1 VSDVPGGPGAP
12 GAAGAAGERAA
23 AERAA
28 TEAEAVARARL
39 AEAGAAIV
47 AGAVSALPDW
57 AERRVDDLLVAW
69 GGAVDRPTVRI
80 AARHAGEA
88 AAARIGSRLAALFAQ
103 DPDEQR
109 ATPLQIVR
117 SAYEEPTAVLRAAG
131 VPEIVRDEYAERGW
145 PDDVYGLV
153 IETFAD
159 LDAELVP
166 WHFVWG
172 AAKATVMR
180 LRHDR

>member
-1 VSDVPGGPGAP
+1 VSGQD
-12 GAAGAAGERAA
+12 AAQA
-23 AERAA
+23 
-28 TEAEAVARARL
+28 EAEARARL
-39 AEAGAAIV
+39 DDAGTAIADGV
-47 AGAVSALPDW
+47 ARALPDW
-57 AERRVDDLLVAW
+57 AEHRVGDLLTAW
-69 GGAVDRPTVRI
+69 GGAVDRPTVLA
-80 AARHAGEA
+80 AARAAGEA
-88 AAARIGSRLAALFAQ
+88 ASARIVPALRELFAR

-131 VPEIVRDEYAERGW
+131 VPEVVRDEHAERGW

-153 IETFAD
+153 IESFAD

-166 WHFVWG
+166 WHLVWG

-180 LRHDR
+180 ARHDL